1 MEGAIGRILFDN
13 KPGDSFTKHL
23 EKKGGRYIIRYR
35 DIPTVDH
42 TKFQPE
48 QKAQRG
54 KGETKREKKKKRKKS
69 GCFVGGEG
77 ECWMTKARAGK
88 AAGGMDQLRKP
99 RSQSC
104 SSTSS
109 RSNSSSSSSSSRV
122 ESRER
127 SKEL

>member
-1 MEGAIGRILFDN
+1 MFGKLESNRQVSGLSGVEGALGRILFDN

-54 KGETKREKKKKRKKS
+54 KGETKREKKKEKKEWV
-69 GCFVGGEG
+69 F
-77 ECWMTKARAGK
+77 CWRRRGVL
-88 AAGGMDQLRKP
+88 DD
-99 RSQSC
+99 
-104 SSTSS
+104 
-109 RSNSSSSSSSSRV
+109 
-122 ESRER
+122 
-127 SKEL
+127 